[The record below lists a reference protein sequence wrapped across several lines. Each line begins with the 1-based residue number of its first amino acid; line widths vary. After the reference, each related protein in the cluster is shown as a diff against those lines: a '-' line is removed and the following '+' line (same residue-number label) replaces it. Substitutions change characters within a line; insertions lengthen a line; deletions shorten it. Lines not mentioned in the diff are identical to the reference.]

1 MWSMN
6 TLSYPKN
13 PRETRAF
20 AHAARNRANNNPTD
34 NNVRDALAYDR
45 MLERGPKKSRDM
57 GCTALKPSHE
67 EVVKE
72 ANRLDLVGWVDWGAG
87 EVGERFENFGGGIVP
102 RGLAERATEEI
113 ERSRNQE
120 SKESI
125 YILDILEE
133 KLRLLELLASVYSQ
147 NGEEARD
154 KQSGVFLGAVIAEKG
169 RLRSLISGN
178 SERVSFTNRDLIFE
192 SMKANGWSAGSK
204 EDKEPVGQLGII
216 EIDDLVDRSRDALR
230 VFFGSEKGEKVVPPE
245 ERPITAVRRAII
257 DARRKQKQD

>member
-20 AHAARNRANNNPTD
+20 AHAARNRANNNLTD
-34 NNVRDALAYDR
+34 DNVREALAYDR

-57 GCTALKPSHE
+57 GCTALKLSHE
-67 EVVKE
+67 EVIKE
-72 ANRLDLVGWVDWGAG
+72 ADRLDLVGWVDWGAG
-87 EVGERFENFGGGIVP
+87 EVGKRFENFGGGIVP

-120 SKESI
+120 PKESKES
-125 YILDILEE
+125 
-133 KLRLLELLASVYSQ
+133 
-147 NGEEARD
+147 N
-154 KQSGVFLGAVIAEKG
+154 SGK
-169 RLRSLISGN
+169 SKS
-178 SERVSFTNRDLIFE
+178 VSFTNRDLIFE
-192 SMKANGWSAGSK
+192 SMKANSWSAGSK